1 MRPILIGLC
10 LAAILAL
17 IGCARHEYGG
27 EISVA
32 PRKPLEINIVSMD
45 EAQAEPSLPF
55 SPVLPVDEDA
65 KRRGTKVFAK
75 YDLTL
80 RRSPRDSA
88 AETYRI
94 RRGTPMYASRTA
106 NPDWMQVQLSRGQ
119 RAFVR
124 SDQISPAEALAL
136 AQRRLDDKS
145 RLSPRPKPDNEAD
158 AGDGRGGTPATRDA
172 ALLEAIERADE
183 AFDTLEAGA
192 DRLRAEVGGFSG
204 DAGDWPEVR
213 DSVSNQ
219 LTEFADALQSFSA
232 AVDALASQSSGM
244 TSNDRSALQAI
255 EERESELTT
264 LVQSL
269 RATINQM
276 VDGQDWTSLVSEAQ
290 SKSDSIG
297 AAIEAVRTQ
306 LARMS

>member
-1 MRPILIGLC
+1 M
-10 LAAILAL
+10 AL
-17 IGCARHEYGG
+17 GGCARHEYGG
-27 EISVA
+27 EVSAA
-32 PRKPLEINIVSMD
+32 PRQPLEINVVSMD

-55 SPVLPVDEDA
+55 SAVLPVDDHA
-65 KRRGTKVFAK
+65 KKRGTKVFAK

-106 NPDWMQVQLSRGQ
+106 NPDWVQVQLSRGR

-136 AQRRLDDKS
+136 AQKRLDDKS

-172 ALLEAIERADE
+172 ALLEAIERAEE
-183 AFDTLEAGA
+183 AFDALEAGSE
-192 DRLRAEVGGFSG
+192 RLRAEVGGFSG
-204 DAGDWPEVR
+204 DAADWPEVR

-219 LTEFADALQSFSA
+219 LTEFADDLQSFSG
-232 AVDALASQSSGM
+232 AVNALASQSSGM
-244 TSNDRSALQAI
+244 SGNDRSALQAI
-255 EERESELTT
+255 EERESDLTS
-264 LVQSL
+264 LAQSL

-276 VDGQDWTSLVSEAQ
+276 VDGQDWTSLISEAQ

>member
-1 MRPILIGLC
+1 MRPISIGLC

-55 SPVLPVDEDA
+55 SAELPIDDLA
-65 KRRGTKVFAK
+65 KKRGTKVFAK

-94 RRGTPMYASRTA
+94 RRGTPIYASRTA
-106 NPDWMQVQLSRGQ
+106 NPDWMQVQLSRGR

-136 AQRRLDDKS
+136 AQQRLDDKS
-145 RLSPRPKPDNEAD
+145 RLSPRPRSENEAD
-158 AGDGRGGTPATRDA
+158 AGDGRGGTPAVRDG

-183 AFDTLEAGA
+183 AFSSLEAGA

-204 DAGDWPEVR
+204 DSADWPEVR
-213 DSVSNQ
+213 NSVSNQ
-219 LTEFADALQSFSA
+219 LTEFADDLQAFSA
-232 AVDALASQSSGM
+232 TVNALASQSSGM
-244 TSNDRSALQAI
+244 TGNDRSALQAI
-255 EERESELTT
+255 EERESELRS
-264 LVQSL
+264 LAQSL
-269 RATINQM
+269 RGTLNQM
-276 VDGQDWTSLVSEAQ
+276 VDGQDWTALVAEVQ

-297 AAIEAVRTQ
+297 AAVEAIRVQ